1 MIQKEKDAQVFAVE
15 KTLEQNKQQ
24 ADGHLIRNSK
34 TKVQIPGPEGRW
46 CSFKDK
52 QVKTKDKGIP
62 IKTVRTYSLGGY
74 IRGRV
79 KGSAADS
86 GLLCGRWEGRA

>member
-1 MIQKEKDAQVFAVE
+1 MIQKEKDVQVFAVE

-24 ADGHLIRNSK
+24 AYGHLVRNSK
-34 TKVQIPGPEGRW
+34 TRCKFQAQRVADVL
-46 CSFKDK
+46 FKDK

-79 KGSAADS
+79 KGSAADN
-86 GLLCGRWEGRA
+86 GLLCGR